1 MIEVAGITEDM
12 AKQIRSIELLN
23 ASTSGG
29 ARVYDMYVRVP
40 DTSVTGI
47 EILKATAFRPMGTTK
62 VLEQGRLVIV
72 RNGDRY
78 RVTGQKM

>member
-1 MIEVAGITEDM
+1 
-12 AKQIRSIELLN
+12 
-23 ASTSGG
+23 
-29 ARVYDMYVRVP
+29 MYVRVP
-40 DTSVTGI
+40 DTSSTGI
-47 EILKATAFRPMGTTK
+47 ETLKATAFRPMGTTK